1 MNLPTIS
8 RRALVGLAL
17 ALPAMTAPAMIA
29 PAMIAP
35 AMAQQGEPVL
45 RVVAPWEYAS
55 NDPADIGY
63 ILTRLGVA
71 ETLVQ
76 VEPEG
81 QLVGGIAESWSVSE
95 DKLSWRFKLRA
106 GLSFHDGNPVT
117 AQAVAA
123 SLKQSFIGESLSA
136 VPLDSVSLDGA
147 DVVIRTRTPFS
158 VLPAFL
164 CDYASIVLAPSA
176 YGTDGKVIKIVAT
189 GPYKLAS
196 IDGKTW
202 IDNKTT
208 LELDRFEGYARTRPA
223 IARLRYTAVVNGDTR
238 ANIAIAG
245 DADLVYT
252 LSPTATP
259 RINAAG
265 QMKVESLTIPRV
277 RALFFDSGLPQ
288 FSDLRVRR
296 AIAMAVDRDGIAKA
310 ILRHPGSSASQLLP
324 PIMTGWH
331 RQGLPA
337 IAHDPA
343 AARKLLD
350 DAGWIAAGD
359 GIRVK
364 DGVRLA
370 AKLLTLVNRP
380 ELPVMASAIQ
390 AQLRGIGMEVA
401 IEVGPGNS
409 VPAAIK
415 DGTMQFTLVSR
426 TYVNVPEPIATI
438 IPDFTRE
445 RSVWGTARWDGRD
458 RVKALTD
465 AYLASFDD
473 ARKDELRGQ
482 IIALL
487 HDQMPVVPVS
497 WTEHS
502 VAVSGRIKNVAIDP
516 YEMRYLVE
524 RMAWK

>member
-1 MNLPTIS
+1 MDLTTIS
-8 RRALVGLAL
+8 RRALIRLAP
-17 ALPAMTAPAMIA
+17 ALPAIA
-29 PAMIAP
+29 LLGSASL
-35 AMAQQGEPVL
+35 AQQGEPVL
-45 RVVAPWEYAS
+45 RVVAPWEYTS

-63 ILTRLGVA
+63 IMTRLGVA

-106 GLSFHDGNPVT
+106 GLSFHDGSPVT
-117 AQAVAA
+117 AQAVME

-136 VPLDSVSLDGA
+136 VPLDSVSVDGA
-147 DVVIRTRTPFS
+147 DVVIRTKTPFS

-176 YGTDGKVIKIVAT
+176 YGTDGKVAKIVAT
-189 GPYKLAS
+189 GPYKLTA
-196 IDGKTW
+196 IDG
-202 IDNKTT
+202 KTT
-208 LELDRFEGYARTRPA
+208 LELDRFEGYARPRPA
-223 IARLRYTAVVNGDTR
+223 IAKLRYMAVVNGDTR

-252 LSPTATP
+252 LSPTAAP

-288 FSDLRVRR
+288 FSDFRVRR

-310 ILRHPGSSASQLLP
+310 ILRHPDSSASQLLP

-350 DAGWIAAGD
+350 EAGWIAGGD

-390 AQLRGIGMEVA
+390 AQLRGIGMEVV

-445 RSVWGTARWDGRD
+445 RSVWGTVRWDGRD
-458 RVKALTD
+458 QVKALTD

-497 WTEHS
+497 WSEHS

>member
-1 MNLPTIS
+1 MTSWGLTRRLLLAGVFILPL
-8 RRALVGLAL
+8 AAVPAL
-17 ALPAMTAPAMIA
+17 A
-29 PAMIAP
+29 
-35 AMAQQGEPVL
+35 QKGEPVL
-45 RVVAPWEYAS
+45 RVVAPWEYTS

-106 GLSFHDGNPVT
+106 GLSFHDGSPVT

-147 DVVIRTRTPFS
+147 DVMIRTRTPFS

-164 CDYASIVLAPSA
+164 CDYASIVLAPAA
-176 YGTDGKVIKIVAT
+176 YGTDGKVAKIIAT

-196 IDGKTW
+196 IDG
-202 IDNKTT
+202 KTT
-208 LELDRFEGYARTRPA
+208 LELDRFEGYARTKPA
-223 IARLRYTAVVNGDTR
+223 IAKLRYTAVVNGDTR

-296 AIAMAVDRDGIAKA
+296 AIAMTVDRDGIAKA
-310 ILRHPGSSASQLLP
+310 ILRHPDSSASQLLP

-337 IAHDPA
+337 IPHDPA

-350 DAGWIAAGD
+350 EAGWIAGGD

-390 AQLRGIGMEVA
+390 AQLRGIGMEVV

-445 RSVWGTARWDGRD
+445 RSVWGTVRWDGRD
-458 RVKALTD
+458 QVKALTD
-465 AYLASFDD
+465 AYLASFDEAGKD
-473 ARKDELRGQ
+473 ALRGQ
-482 IIALL
+482 IITLL

-497 WTEHS
+497 WTEHG

>member
-1 MNLPTIS
+1 MNLTTIS
-8 RRALVGLAL
+8 RRALIGLAS
-17 ALPAMTAPAMIA
+17 ALPAIA
-29 PAMIAP
+29 LLGSAVPSL
-35 AMAQQGEPVL
+35 AQQGEPVL
-45 RVVAPWEYAS
+45 RVVAPWEYTS
-55 NDPADIGY
+55 NDPADTGY

-81 QLVGGIAESWSVSE
+81 QLVGGIAESWSISE
-95 DKLSWRFKLRA
+95 DKLSWRFKLHA
-106 GLSFHDGNPVT
+106 GLSFHNGSPVT
-117 AQAVAA
+117 AEAVAA
-123 SLKQSFIGESLSA
+123 SLKQAFIGESLSA
-136 VPLDSVSLDGA
+136 VPLDSVSVDGA

-176 YGTDGKVIKIVAT
+176 YGTEGKVTKIVAT
-189 GPYKLAS
+189 GPYKLS
-196 IDGKTW
+196 SVDG
-202 IDNKTT
+202 KTT

-223 IARLRYTAVVNGDTR
+223 IARLRYMAVVNGDTR

-252 LSPTATP
+252 LSPTATA

-296 AIAMAVDRDGIAKA
+296 AIAMTVDRDGIARA
-310 ILRHPGSSASQLLP
+310 ILRHPDSSASQLLP

-337 IAHDPA
+337 IALDPA

-350 DAGWIAAGD
+350 EAGWIAAGD

-364 DGVRLA
+364 DGVRLS

-390 AQLRGIGMEVA
+390 AQLRGIGMEVV

-445 RSVWGTARWDGRD
+445 RSVWGTVRWDGRD

-465 AYLASFDD
+465 AYLASFDEASKD
-473 ARKDELRGQ
+473 ALRGQ

-497 WTEHS
+497 WSEHS
-502 VAVSGRIKNVAIDP
+502 VAVSGRIRNVAIDP

>member
-1 MNLPTIS
+1 MTSWAPTRRRLLAGAFILP
-8 RRALVGLAL
+8 LATVPSL
-17 ALPAMTAPAMIA
+17 
-29 PAMIAP
+29 
-35 AMAQQGEPVL
+35 AQQGEPVL
-45 RVVAPWEYAS
+45 RVVAPWEYTS

-106 GLSFHDGNPVT
+106 GLSFHDGSPVT

-147 DVVIRTRTPFS
+147 DVVIRTKTPFS

-176 YGTDGKVIKIVAT
+176 YGAEGKVTKIVAT

-196 IDGKTW
+196 IDGKT
-202 IDNKTT
+202 T
-208 LELDRFEGYARTRPA
+208 LELDRFEGYARTKPA
-223 IARLRYTAVVNGDTR
+223 IAKLRYTAVVNGDTR

-310 ILRHPGSSASQLLP
+310 ILRHPDSSASQLLP

-331 RQGLPA
+331 RQGLPT

-350 DAGWIAAGD
+350 EAGWIAAGD

-438 IPDFTRE
+438 IPDFARE
-445 RSVWGTARWDGRD
+445 RSVWGTVRWDGRD
-458 RVKALTD
+458 QVKALAD
-465 AYLASFDD
+465 AYLASFDE
-473 ARKDELRGQ
+473 ARKDALRGQ

-516 YEMRYLVE
+516 YEMRYLIE